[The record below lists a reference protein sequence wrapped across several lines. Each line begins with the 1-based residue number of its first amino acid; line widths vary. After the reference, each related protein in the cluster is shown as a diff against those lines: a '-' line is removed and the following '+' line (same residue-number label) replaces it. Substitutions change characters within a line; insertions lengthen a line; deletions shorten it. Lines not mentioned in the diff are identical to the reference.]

1 MEEIIM
7 KLKYLDYPFT
17 LKDMN
22 LFYES
27 LNSPTQIRYNTM
39 EWLFSLMEKEN
50 LDMLLANESGQIT
63 YSQEEKILSLF
74 QIFTIDETKDNI
86 LGYSTPV
93 NNNKAFINLLNFTIK
108 YLNIKQNKNIL
119 NQEIDSANKLI
130 NIINKNKIE
139 LFKKDIRLF
148 ISLKDKE
155 KNKLELSDSQED
167 KINIKKI
174 NESINN
180 CKNLIEKV
188 DKKLEK
194 LKNINL
200 SENNEQQNVY
210 DKLELKKALNML
222 ETNVDE
228 FLVDFNENYEKELK
242 YINPDNISH
251 LDIVIDDLLKE
262 YKKIENVA
270 CILEEIFAIHN
281 KIIA

>member
-1 MEEIIM
+1 M

-74 QIFTIDETKDNI
+74 QIFIIDETKDNI
-86 LGYSTPV
+86 LGYSTQV

-210 DKLELKKALNML
+210 DKLELKKALNIL
-222 ETNVDE
+222 ETNLDE

>member
-50 LDMLLANESGQIT
+50 LDMLLANENEQIA
-63 YSQEEKILSLF
+63 YSQEEKILALF

-86 LGYSTPV
+86 LGYSTQV

-130 NIINKNKIE
+130 DIINKNKIE
-139 LFKKDIRLF
+139 LFKKNIRLF

-155 KNKLELSDSQED
+155 KNKLENSDSQED

-200 SENNEQQNVY
+200 NESNEQQNVY
-210 DKLELKKALNML
+210 DKLELKKALNIL
-222 ETNVDE
+222 ETNLDE

-251 LDIVIDDLLKE
+251 LDEVIDDLLNE

-270 CILEEIFAIHN
+270 CILEEIFSIHN
-281 KIIA
+281 KRIV

>member
-50 LDMLLANESGQIT
+50 LDMLLANENEQIA
-63 YSQEEKILSLF
+63 YSQEEKILALF

-86 LGYSTPV
+86 LGYSTQV

-130 NIINKNKIE
+130 DIINKNKIE
-139 LFKKDIRLF
+139 LFKKNIRLF

-155 KNKLELSDSQED
+155 KNKLENSDSQED

-200 SENNEQQNVY
+200 NESNEQQNVY